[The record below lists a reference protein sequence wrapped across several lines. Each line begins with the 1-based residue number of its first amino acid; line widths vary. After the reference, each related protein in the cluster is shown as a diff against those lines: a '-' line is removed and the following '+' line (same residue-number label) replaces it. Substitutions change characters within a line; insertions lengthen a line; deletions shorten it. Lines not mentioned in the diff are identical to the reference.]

1 MAKLHLNRLRR
12 LAAHL
17 ETVDERNRKQ
27 TEKEAATKP
36 AHSRA
41 VFVYDQSKLQHDCG
55 TPACALG
62 EWAALHQKRGLWR
75 GGFAP
80 RLSVECGP
88 ISSAAKEF
96 NITFEEAVE
105 LFSAE
110 GMGQAKTATAA
121 AKFLRGFIR
130 KNAHKITHQKK
141 RRGLTWSL
149 WTPRGVSHDS
159 RPS

>member
-62 EWAALHQKRGLWR
+62 EWAALHQKRWLWR
-75 GGFAP
+75 GGCVS
-80 RLSVECGP
+80 RRM
-88 ISSAAKEF
+88 AAKEF

-130 KNAHKITHQKK
+130 ESAYKITHQKK
-141 RRGLTWSL
+141 RRDL
-149 WTPRGVSHDS
+149 
-159 RPS
+159 